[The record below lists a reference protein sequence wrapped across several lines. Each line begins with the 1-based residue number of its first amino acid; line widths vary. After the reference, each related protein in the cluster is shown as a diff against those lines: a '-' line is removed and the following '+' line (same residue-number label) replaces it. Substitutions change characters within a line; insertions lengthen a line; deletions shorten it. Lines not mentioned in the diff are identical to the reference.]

1 MNKLTTTTRRF
12 FAVLATGLVLT
23 LAACGSGSSSSDAGS
38 KASIDNAKTAY
49 AEIQPG
55 MNKSQV
61 SAIVGTPVVDNSS
74 QVGADLVNTV
84 QWKYDDGTTLQVIF
98 VTGVIK
104 SKLIGKNDAT
114 VLVQVY

>member
-74 QVGADLVNTV
+74 VVNGDTYNTV

-98 VTGVIK
+98 KNGVIWT
-104 SKLIGKNDAT
+104 KLIGKNDVT
-114 VLVQVY
+114 VLVQTY